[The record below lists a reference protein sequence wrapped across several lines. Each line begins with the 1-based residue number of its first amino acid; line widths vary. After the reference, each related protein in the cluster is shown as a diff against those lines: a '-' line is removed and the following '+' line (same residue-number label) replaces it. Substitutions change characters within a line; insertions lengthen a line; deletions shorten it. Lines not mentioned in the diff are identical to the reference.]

1 MRRPRPTCAAA
12 AVAAAACCNHSAIC
26 DVPHCAPARND
37 FEMHRG
43 STMEAEGRT
52 TVYLG
57 NLDLVQ
63 TNRRLLYEIAIQVSN
78 RLR

>member
-1 MRRPRPTCAAA
+1 
-12 AVAAAACCNHSAIC
+12 
-26 DVPHCAPARND
+26 
-37 FEMHRG
+37 MHRG